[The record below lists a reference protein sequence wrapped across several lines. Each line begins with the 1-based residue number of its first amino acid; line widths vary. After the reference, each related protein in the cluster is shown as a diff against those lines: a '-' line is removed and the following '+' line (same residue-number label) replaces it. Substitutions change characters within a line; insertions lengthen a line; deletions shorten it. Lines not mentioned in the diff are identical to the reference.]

1 MGSSCW
7 SQIKM
12 CSRYVW
18 NKNKEGHLHTLDSC
32 VFSMLMTSVTS
43 YFALHDE
50 TNLLTLILNHFNN
63 LVLPWIIIAWILSS
77 FPTLVYVHIPLNHWM
92 APKNQCFFFFFS
104 NVHHINSFFILKEN
118 FIFLISKLW
127 GCNILPL
134 SSIPILLIFFTE
146 YLKCVSQ
153 LIVTEA
159 QLISLILMEHWNIF
173 LFPWVKQITTQPFFF
188 K

>member
-92 APKNQCFFFFFS
+92 APKNQCFF
-104 NVHHINSFFILKEN
+104 SFLVMFI
-118 FIFLISKLW
+118 ISTHSL
-127 GCNILPL
+127 
-134 SSIPILLIFFTE
+134 
-146 YLKCVSQ
+146 YLKKILFSSFPNS
-153 LIVTEA
+153 EA
-159 QLISLILMEHWNIF
+159 ATYCPYLLF
-173 LFPWVKQITTQPFFF
+173 LFC
-188 K
+188 